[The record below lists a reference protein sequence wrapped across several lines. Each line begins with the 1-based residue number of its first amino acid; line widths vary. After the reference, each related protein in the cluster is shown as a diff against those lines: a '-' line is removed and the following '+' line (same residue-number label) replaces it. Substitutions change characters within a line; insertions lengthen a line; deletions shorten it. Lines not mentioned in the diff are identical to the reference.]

1 MAFRA
6 TKHCSRS
13 IICVIARAFNPSW
26 NRCASRKEFGVVT
39 YYSLASGFL
48 TGKYRLERDLA
59 GRARSR
65 EVKKYLTPR
74 GNRIVETLE
83 RVAARHDTGAAQIA
97 LAWLMA
103 RPSITAPVASATSLH
118 QLAQLM
124 SAAEIDLD
132 HDTIGELDVASA

>member
-1 MAFRA
+1 M
-6 TKHCSRS
+6 CD
-13 IICVIARAFNPSW
+13 
-26 NRCASRKEFGVVT
+26 RKGFESELEPLCLEEGIGVVT

-48 TGKYRLERDLA
+48 TGKYRLEQDLA

-65 EVKKYLTPR
+65 EVKNYLTPR

-103 RPSITAPVASATSLH
+103 RPSVTAPVTSATSLH